1 MKNSETP
8 LISIVIPVHNAEQ
21 FIEKTV
27 RSVQA
32 QTEQDFELLLVEDGS
47 TDGSAQVLETL
58 AAEDAR
64 IRVLVNGEPHGA

>member
-21 FIEKTV
+21 YIEQTV

-32 QTEQDFELLLVEDGS
+32 
-47 TDGSAQVLETL
+47 
-58 AAEDAR
+58 
-64 IRVLVNGEPHGA
+64 